1 MSHEIRTPLN
11 GVLGMAELLSGTE
24 LDDQQ
29 GEHVEILRSSGELLL
44 SVINSVLD
52 FSRIESGKLELETAE
67 FDPRRAV
74 KNTVALMAPAG
85 VNKGLE
91 VKCDVAHDVPERVV
105 GDSARLQQVV
115 TNLMSN
121 AIKFTDEGE
130 VAVRVAQETCNER
143 LCVLRFEVHDTGV
156 GIPDERQGAIFDAFT
171 QADTS
176 TTRRYGGSGLGL
188 AIVKRL
194 VNLMGGRITMTS
206 TAGEGT
212 CFTFT
217 ACFVSM
223 PDQEAA
229 GERESGPIEPAPSR
243 VLVAEDNPT
252 NQLLIRALLAQLGQD
267 VVVVGNGAEAI
278 DTLRKQGPFDLVFMD
293 IQMPLLDGYQATRLI
308 RDDPTMAGIPVVA
321 LTAHALAEDR
331 QRCLDVGMND
341 FVTKPLNGKEVAR
354 VLLRFLGPAE

>member
-1 MSHEIRTPLN
+1 MQTLASLVAVAIHNRQQVENLTAAHASADRANRHKSDFLAHMSHEIRTPLN

-29 GEHVEILRSSGELLL
+29 GEHGEILRSSGELLL

-130 VAVRVAQETCNER
+130 VAVRS
-143 LCVLRFEVHDTGV
+143 
-156 GIPDERQGAIFDAFT
+156 DAT
-171 QADTS
+171 E
-176 TTRRYGGSGLGL
+176 L
-188 AIVKRL
+188 
-194 VNLMGGRITMTS
+194 
-206 TAGEGT
+206 EG
-212 CFTFT
+212 
-217 ACFVSM
+217 
-223 PDQEAA
+223 
-229 GERESGPIEPAPSR
+229 
-243 VLVAEDNPT
+243 
-252 NQLLIRALLAQLGQD
+252 
-267 VVVVGNGAEAI
+267 
-278 DTLRKQGPFDLVFMD
+278 
-293 IQMPLLDGYQATRLI
+293 
-308 RDDPTMAGIPVVA
+308 
-321 LTAHALAEDR
+321 
-331 QRCLDVGMND
+331 
-341 FVTKPLNGKEVAR
+341 
-354 VLLRFLGPAE
+354 